1 MTTPCEILGYKV
13 GQKFKL
19 IEDVGFI
26 DLKKGDIVELY
37 NDDGTASPKF
47 ISECRSR
54 KFFLNLGRIKPI
66 TNQERADCPE
76 HYDNIIQP
84 WEYMQSCMSPEE
96 FRGYMRGNVLKYIS
110 RYTKKDG
117 IKDLKKCK
125 DYLEELIEFEKGM
138 LMDSYFYE
146 RLYKLYSNNYVVKAA
161 VSVDYDDPHLWTDPV
176 NGYWIENEPKRV
188 RDSSKHIVEETK

>member
-1 MTTPCEILGYKV
+1 MSTPCEERGYKV

-26 DLKKGDIVELY
+26 NLKKGDIVELC
-37 NDDGTASPKF
+37 NDDGTTSPKF

-54 KFFLNLGRIKPI
+54 KFFLNLWRIKPI
-66 TNQERADCPE
+66 TNQEKADCPI
-76 HYDNIIQP
+76 HYDNLIQP
-84 WEYMQSCMSPEE
+84 WEYMESCMSPEE
-96 FRGYMRGNVLKYIS
+96 FRGYLRGNVIKYIS

-138 LMDSYFYE
+138 LD
-146 RLYKLYSNNYVVKAA
+146 
-161 VSVDYDDPHLWTDPV
+161 
-176 NGYWIENEPKRV
+176 G
-188 RDSSKHIVEETK
+188 